1 MTAEPRDAMGG
12 GLALALIKQSLD
24 DNLAGASTPFQRSY
38 ILHAWIMLGI
48 GYVAREQ
55 GRAAAMSLLRN
66 MVGWVKFADL
76 TGAGNRG
83 KGGTDGA

>member
-1 MTAEPRDAMGG
+1 MTTDQDDPMG

-24 DNLAGASTPFQRSY
+24 DNLAGADSAFARSY
-38 ILHAWIMLGI
+38 ILHGWIMLGV

-55 GRAAAMSLLRN
+55 GRTAAMALLRN

-76 TGAGNRG
+76 GRRREGNA
-83 KGGTDGA
+83 DDA